1 MDKTNVLKLASLQAD
16 KTALCILDM
25 INGFAVSGAL
35 AGPRVAALIR
45 PIADFAAACD
55 KAGITIVAFA
65 DCHEP
70 DSPEFAS
77 YPPHCIRGTDE
88 CKVCAEIDAACTY
101 TLIEKGSTNGMLEP
115 AMQQWLAA
123 HSEIDTLIL
132 VGDCTDIC
140 VYQFAVAAKCWFTRQ
155 NKPVRIL
162 VPANLV
168 DTFDGPGHPAD
179 ELQAIFLDS
188 MRANGIEVFD
198 KVEV

>member
-1 MDKTNVLKLASLQAD
+1 MGNTNVLKLNSLSAE

-35 AGPRVAALIR
+35 AGPRVAALID

-55 KAGITIVAFA
+55 KAGVEIVALA

-70 DSPEFAS
+70 NSPEFVS

-88 CKVCAEIDAACTY
+88 CKVCAAIDAACTY

-115 AMQQWLAA
+115 AMQDWLTT
-123 HSEIDTLIL
+123 HDGINTLIL

-140 VYQFAVAAKCWFTRQ
+140 VYQFAVAAKCWFTRRNQ
-155 NKPVRIL
+155 SARII

-168 DTFDGPGHPAD
+168 DTFDAPGHPAD
-179 ELQAIFLDS
+179 ELNAIFLAS
-188 MRANGIEVFD
+188 MRANGIEVYD
-198 KVEV
+198 KAEV